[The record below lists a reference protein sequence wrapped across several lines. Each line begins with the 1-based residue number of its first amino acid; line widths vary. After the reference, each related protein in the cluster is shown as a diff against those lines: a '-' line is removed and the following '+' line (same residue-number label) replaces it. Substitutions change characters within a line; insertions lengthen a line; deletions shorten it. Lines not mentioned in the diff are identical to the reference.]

1 MQVLNRPWGAMHY
14 RVDGPADAPAVVFA
28 NSLGTD
34 LRLWD
39 PLLAEMPEIR
49 AIRFDKRGHGLS
61 DENPPARAGGYRIAD
76 LADDAA
82 ALIEHLNLGPVI
94 FVGLSIGG
102 MIAQSLAARRPD
114 LLSAVVLSNTAVRM
128 GNAESWAQR
137 IAAIE
142 AGGIGSIADTIMERW
157 FAAPFR
163 ARPEL
168 ALWRNMV
175 IRTSTGGY
183 VDACHALAATDL
195 TETTRGLDLPAL
207 VIAGDQD
214 GSSPPELVAATAALI
229 PGAAFETIADA
240 GHLPCVEQPPAYA
253 ALLRGFI
260 KEHAA

>member
-14 RVDGPADAPAVVFA
+14 RIDGPTDAPAVVFA

-39 PLLAEMPEIR
+39 ALLAEMPDIR

-61 DENPPARAGGYRIAD
+61 DEAGGYAMAD

-82 ALIEHLNLGPVI
+82 ALIAHLNLGPVI

-102 MIAQSLAARRPD
+102 MIAQALAARRPE
-114 LLSAVVLSNTAVRM
+114 LLRAVVLSNTAVRM
-128 GNAESWAQR
+128 GTAESWAQR
-137 IAAIE
+137 ISAIG
-142 AGGIGSIADTIMERW
+142 AGGIASIADTIMERW
-157 FAAPFR
+157 FAPRFR

-168 ALWRNMV
+168 ELWRNMV
-175 IRTSTGGY
+175 IRTPVAGY

-195 TETTRGLDLPAL
+195 TETTRRLDLPVL

-214 GSSPPELVAATAALI
+214 GSSPPELVGATAALI
-229 PGAAFETIADA
+229 PGARFETIADA
-240 GHLPCVEQPPAYA
+240 GHLPCVEQPQAYA
-253 ALLRGFI
+253 AMLGAFI
-260 KEHAA
+260 KEHSA

>member
-49 AIRFDKRGHGLS
+49 ALRFDKRGHGLS
-61 DENPPARAGGYRIAD
+61 DRAGDYRIAD

-82 ALIEHLNLGPVI
+82 ALIEHLNPGPVI

-114 LLSAVVLSNTAVRM
+114 LLSAVVLSNTAVKM
-128 GNAESWAQR
+128 GSADNWAQR

-142 AGGIGSIADTIMERW
+142 GAGIASIADTIMERW

-163 ARPEL
+163 ARSEL

-175 IRTSTGGY
+175 IRTSASGY
-183 VDACHALAATDL
+183 IDACHALAATDL
-195 TETTRGLDLPAL
+195 TETTRRLELPVL

-214 GSSPPELVAATAALI
+214 GSSPPELVAATAAMI
-229 PGAAFETIADA
+229 PGATFETIAHA